1 MDKNES
7 FEGQLLDYM
16 PLKIQL
22 SLEFLVLPC
31 KVMGTYIV
39 VFKLFSTESSL
50 VLLTVGDEEEG
61 QRLSTITT
69 TIT

>member
-1 MDKNES
+1 MDKIES

-22 SLEFLVLPC
+22 SLEFMVLPC
-31 KVMGTYIV
+31 KVTGTYII
-39 VFKLFSTESSL
+39 VFKLYSTESCL
-50 VLLTVGDEEEG
+50 VLLTVGEEEEG
-61 QRLSTITT
+61 QRLTTITT